1 MVQSLRYFTLQFF
14 AIAAIRTDFDLPD
27 MTMQEKFIAGAK
39 EWCSLPQLD
48 IAAVKA
54 RVDSG
59 AKTSSI
65 HAFNIEPFTRDS
77 NQWVRFDLHPL
88 QKSRRATIRCEA
100 PVADRRTIRSSNGTS
115 EKRFVIQTPMTLNG
129 STWDIQLTLT
139 NRDAMGYR
147 MLLGREAMSGRILVD
162 SEEKFLLGDVSDQQL
177 ELLYGKAMPT
187 PGAGLKIGLLASNP
201 KLYSNR
207 RIIEAGEK
215 RGHKMVFLDIR
226 QCYMKLDA
234 DSPAVHYRDGR
245 ILNDLDAVIPR
256 IRPSMTFYG
265 CAITRHFESL
275 GVYALNNSAAI
286 TQSRDKLYSLQMLQ
300 EQGLDIPI
308 TGYANSPNDTENLIE
323 MVGGA
328 PLIVKLLEGTQGK
341 GVVLAE
347 TTKAAESVINAMK
360 SLRANLL
367 VQEFIEESAGTDLR
381 CFMIDGKVAA
391 AIQRTA
397 ANGEFRANLHRGG
410 KATLTEI
417 TPEEE
422 LLAVKAARTMNLSV
436 AGVDIIRS
444 NRGPL
449 LLEVNSSP
457 GLQGIEDATGHDVAA
472 MMIQSI
478 EKQLQ
483 TESNVV
489 KLDYLESA

>member
-1 MVQSLRYFTLQFF
+1 
-14 AIAAIRTDFDLPD
+14 
-27 MTMQEKFIAGAK
+27 MQEKFIAGSK

-65 HAFNIEPFTRDS
+65 HAYNIEPFTRDS
-77 NQWVRFDLHPL
+77 SQWVRFDLHPL

-100 PVADRRTIRSSNGTS
+100 PVVDRRTIRSSNGTS
-115 EKRFVIQTPMTLNG
+115 EKRFVIKTPMTLNG
-129 STWDIQLTLT
+129 ATWDIELTLT

-162 SEEKFLLGDVSDQQL
+162 SEEEFLFGDVSDEQL
-177 ELLYGKAMPT
+177 ELLYGKAMPN
-187 PGAGLKIGLLASNP
+187 PGSGLKIGLLASNP
-201 KLYSNR
+201 DLYSNR
-207 RIIEAGEK
+207 RILEAGEK
-215 RGHKMVFLDIR
+215 RGHEMLFLDIR

-234 DSPAVHYRDGR
+234 NAPAVHYRDGR
-245 ILNDLDAVIPR
+245 ILNDLDAVVPR

-286 TQSRDKLYSLQMLQ
+286 TQSRDKLFSLQMLQ
-300 EQGLDIPI
+300 EQGLDIPT
-308 TGYANSPNDTENLIE
+308 TGYANSPNDTDNLIE

-360 SLRANLL
+360 SLHANLL
-367 VQEFIEESAGTDLR
+367 VQEFVEEADGRDLR

-397 ANGEFRANLHRGG
+397 APGEFRANLHRGA

-422 LLAVKAARTMNLSV
+422 SLAIKAARTMNLSV

-472 MMIQSI
+472 MMIRSI
-478 EKQLQ
+478 EKQLRPVPRVI
-483 TESNVV
+483 TS
-489 KLDYLESA
+489 DYLQSA